1 MMGYAIVLELK
12 FSKFYGIKNTWSMV
26 DQTILVIHMS
36 WQWNYDSTK
45 TKWWVPYKNM
55 FNGFIISFW
64 IVHAIRFIY
73 QPLIEMR
80 QWTC

>member
-1 MMGYAIVLELK
+1 MMGYAIVLELG

-26 DQTILVIHMS
+26 DQTILVYTCLDNEIMTLLR
-36 WQWNYDSTK
+36 QNVGCLT
-45 TKWWVPYKNM
+45 NM

-64 IVHAIRFIY
+64 IVHVVRFIN

-80 QWTC
+80 